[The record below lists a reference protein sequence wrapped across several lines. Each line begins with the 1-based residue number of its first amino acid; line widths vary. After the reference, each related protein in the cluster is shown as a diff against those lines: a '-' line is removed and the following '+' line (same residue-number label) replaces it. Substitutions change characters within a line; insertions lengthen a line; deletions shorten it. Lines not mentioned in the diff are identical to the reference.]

1 MPSARPLIVGDERIT
16 AKDPAPTRP
25 PGNRGLFLG
34 EAFRFSIQALRA
46 NPVRSLLTGLGMV
59 IGTASVIL
67 VVTISLTSRDYILEQ
82 VEGVGSNIIFAYYA
96 SSGPSIAIADADYVK
111 LADVDAIRQQL
122 APEIVA
128 ATGIMTNFDRM
139 LIDGKERD
147 VKVIGT
153 DQSYQPVRNIV
164 SSSGRF
170 LDTSDITLH
179 SKVAL
184 LTDKLADRL
193 YGSRNAA
200 LNQVIKLFGLQF
212 TIIGTFREKVETF
225 GQSEVERDTV
235 LIPITVLKYFTSVER
250 IDPLY
255 VQVRSAEQVDRVA
268 TRVQDILESRHR
280 PGANY
285 RVDTLT
291 AILNAV
297 RNISLI
303 LSAVLFL
310 VSAITLIISGIGIM
324 NIMLVTVTERTREI
338 GLRLAV
344 GAAPREILLQFL
356 TEAVLVSLV
365 GGSMGILVGV
375 AIPSSVQLFAN
386 VKIPISP
393 VAIVVAFGV
402 SCLVGIVFGMLPAN
416 RAAHLN
422 PTEALRYE

>member
-1 MPSARPLIVGDERIT
+1 M
-16 AKDPAPTRP
+16 
-25 PGNRGLFLG
+25 FLG

-170 LDTSDITLH
+170 LDTSDITLY

-268 TRVQDILESRHR
+268 MRVQDILESRHR